1 MRHHARKSYYTSCN
15 APIRLQTLYTLNAC
29 FYWKALLEHNLIKRH
44 NNISL
49 VSFGKRLPCVEVD
62 LCNNFFCLS
71 TQRRVQCWWARQ
83 QIARTAAAHETL
95 RTAAVGWLN
104 KIQINRAQ
112 KSCSRLLKSGRADQQ
127 QRCVF
132 STQVRGYGIQITS
145 AKSQKAS
152 RALVCCCH
160 QYPLHRKIHRCD
172 Y

>member
-1 MRHHARKSYYTSCN
+1 VR
-15 APIRLQTLYTLNAC
+15 

-49 VSFGKRLPCVEVD
+49 VSFGKRLPCTRFVEVD
-62 LCNNFFCLS
+62 LFNHFFFVS
-71 TQRRVQCWWARQ
+71 ARPTHGCWATTNCP
-83 QIARTAAAHETL
+83 TAAQPIKCSEASV
-95 RTAAVGWLN
+95 RGSQRWLN
-104 KIQINRAQ
+104 KIQINRAR
-112 KSCSRLLKSGRADQQ
+112 KSCSRLLKSGRCAAAAPRPE
-127 QRCVF
+127 RCVYVF

-152 RALVCCCH
+152 RRACVLRCH